1 MSETDGP
8 GTFLLFFFLSLV
20 PPCQLGQ
27 MRALEAAKNLKLH
40 FEGQA
45 KGAFVEWAG
54 SREVGRMMSVNQFE
68 KKGRGGEWRGE
79 GGAEH

>member
-1 MSETDGP
+1 MFETDGP
-8 GTFLLFFFLSLV
+8 GTFLLLFFFCLWCHPASR
-20 PPCQLGQ
+20 GQ
-27 MRALEAAKNLKLH
+27 IRALEAAKNLKLH

-54 SREVGRMMSVNQFE
+54 AREVGRMMSINEFE
-68 KKGRGGEWRGE
+68 KKGRGGGE